1 MAKRSLSEQL
11 NQAIDALIVNDGA
24 ALPRDEE
31 IVQLAGIAQKLKGLP
46 REDFKKQLRET
57 LKGITTMSAKAAPIF
72 REGFHTIT
80 PYIIVNEAA
89 ELIEFVKDAFEGVEQ
104 FRTIGSAGGIH
115 CEVRI
120 GDSMV
125 MIGGGGAWKGTP
137 TPASLLVYVDDVDT
151 VYENALKAGATS
163 TNAPTEQE
171 YGDRD
176 AGVSD
181 RFGNNWYITTRRP
194 LEHNPPD
201 LRTITPMQSFKGAS
215 QAIEFFKQAFG
226 AEQVYRAESPDG
238 NVVHAKIRIGDSLLA
253 LSEAHG
259 PYQQSPRTFYL
270 YVDDVDSWFAR
281 AVEAGA
287 EPTTAPANQDYG
299 DRVGGVTDPYGNTWY
314 LGTPIRS
321 GTL

>member
-1 MAKRSLSEQL
+1 
-11 NQAIDALIVNDGA
+11 
-24 ALPRDEE
+24 
-31 IVQLAGIAQKLKGLP
+31 
-46 REDFKKQLRET
+46 
-57 LKGITTMSAKAAPIF
+57 MSAKAAPIF

-80 PYIIVNEAA
+80 PYITVDEAA

-137 TPASLLVYVDDVDT
+137 APASLLVYVDDVDA

-181 RFGNNWYITTRRP
+181 RFGNNWYISTRRP
-194 LEHNPPD
+194 LEHNPAD
-201 LRTITPMQSFKGAS
+201 LRTITRCKVSREHLRRLNSSSRRSVPNRFTGQ
-215 QAIEFFKQAFG
+215 
-226 AEQVYRAESPDG
+226 
-238 NVVHAKIRIGDSLLA
+238 SLLTVMWYM
-253 LSEAHG
+253 
-259 PYQQSPRTFYL
+259 P
-270 YVDDVDSWFAR
+270 
-281 AVEAGA
+281 
-287 EPTTAPANQDYG
+287 NQD
-299 DRVGGVTDPYGNTWY
+299 W
-314 LGTPIRS
+314 
-321 GTL
+321 